1 MYKVGDVFVY
11 GSNGAC
17 QITDIKEEKFARE
30 TKVYY
35 ILSPFLI
42 QEKLFLYPL
51 TMKLLQTK

>member
-35 ILSPFLI
+35 ILSPFLDSR
-42 QEKLFLYPL
+42 ERAKSCVR
-51 TMKLLQTK
+51 KR